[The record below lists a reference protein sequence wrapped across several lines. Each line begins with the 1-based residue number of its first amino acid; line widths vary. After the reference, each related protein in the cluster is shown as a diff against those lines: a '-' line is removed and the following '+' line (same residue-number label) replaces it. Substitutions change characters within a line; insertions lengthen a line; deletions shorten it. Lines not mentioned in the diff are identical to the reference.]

1 MKNIHKMKLE
11 GFIILSLTFLFSCSP
26 KNDKGLHIDAQVEGL
41 LAGDT
46 ILFVQYSIPDWE
58 EVMSDTLIILKD
70 GSFSFNDMI
79 SQTSNIIV
87 EHHPKYTQRLE
98 SCNRGCQLYARPGDQ
113 IQLTGNTEFFPA
125 LHKQGGLYNDP
136 RLNRIIELEDS
147 MTIERNKIYRKM
159 IYYINLQN
167 TDKAYSDSIM
177 HYNRAYTNCR
187 SQELKEITK
196 VFRNTINDSEYAALE
211 YLNRLSDVS
220 FPEFKERFS
229 RFTPE
234 ILASTTGKILARML
248 KVKENIEPGNMPP
261 DFTVTDNNG
270 NKVSLSDY
278 RGKYLLI
285 YHWGLCPGTIWLHP
299 RLLELYKEYHNK
311 GFEVIGFTKDDNLPE
326 ILKESPE
333 TQPLF
338 DQPWHTV
345 YTSQENN
352 KFIKEEYYF
361 NGVPILMVI
370 SPEGKTLYRG
380 YNEIYQ
386 PLSDLLNE
394 KLSKK

>member
-1 MKNIHKMKLE
+1 
-11 GFIILSLTFLFSCSP
+11 
-26 KNDKGLHIDAQVEGL
+26 
-41 LAGDT
+41 
-46 ILFVQYSIPDWE
+46 
-58 EVMSDTLIILKD
+58 
-70 GSFSFNDMI
+70 
-79 SQTSNIIV
+79 
-87 EHHPKYTQRLE
+87 
-98 SCNRGCQLYARPGDQ
+98 
-113 IQLTGNTEFFPA
+113 
-125 LHKQGGLYNDP
+125 
-136 RLNRIIELEDS
+136 
-147 MTIERNKIYRKM
+147 
-159 IYYINLQN
+159 
-167 TDKAYSDSIM
+167 
-177 HYNRAYTNCR
+177 
-187 SQELKEITK
+187 
-196 VFRNTINDSEYAALE
+196 
-211 YLNRLSDVS
+211 
-220 FPEFKERFS
+220 
-229 RFTPE
+229 
-234 ILASTTGKILARML
+234 ML

-285 YHWGLCPGTIWLHP
+285 YHWGLCPGTIWVHP

-338 DQPWHTV
+338 DQPWHTI